1 MGSRFAGGSALRWMG
16 QVLMGIGAVVFLVG
30 DGLLRVF
37 WNVSFVVALIVG
49 VVSGLGICA
58 IGWVLKSGGE
68 RS

>member
-1 MGSRFAGGSALRWMG
+1 
-16 QVLMGIGAVVFLVG
+16 MGIGAVVFLVG

-58 IGWVLKSGGE
+58 IGWVLRSGGE